1 MDKDPHH
8 HPDSI
13 ELPTPTAWPIIAAFG
28 LSLFFFGLVSNL
40 FFSVIGFLTGV
51 IGAVGWFGT
60 VYPHPQHEPV
70 AVRPEG
76 ERAAPIRTAGRVVQM
91 LRVGEGVLP
100 NRAAL
105 PLEIHPYRVGMLGGI
120 AGGIVMAI
128 MACIFGQV
136 MYGSIW
142 YPINLLAA
150 AGVPSLS
157 ESTMEQLHHFSMAGL
172 IVGTLAHGSISIL
185 IGLLY
190 AVMVPMFPRKQ
201 EWLWGGIVAPVLWT
215 ILIYLT
221 LEMISPMLASGINW
235 PWFVVC
241 QIVFGFVCGFVVY
254 RSGKVATQQ
263 TWPMSVRLGVEMQH
277 RDDEEKKS

>member
-13 ELPTPTAWPIIAAFG
+13 ELPTPTAWPIVAAFG
-28 LSLFFFGLVSNL
+28 LSLLFVGLVTNL
-40 FFSVIGFLTGV
+40 FFSVIGLLTGV
-51 IGAVGWFGT
+51 IGAVGWFGD

-70 AVRPEG
+70 DVRPES

-105 PLEIHPYRVGMLGGI
+105 PLEVHPYRVGVLGGI
-120 AGGIVMAI
+120 AGGIVMAV
-128 MACIFGQV
+128 MACIFGQFA
-136 MYGSIW
+136 YGSIW

-157 ESTMEQLHHFSMAGL
+157 ESSLAALHNFSMAGL

-190 AVMVPMFPRKQ
+190 AVMIPMLPRKQ
-201 EWLWGGIVAPVLWT
+201 EWIWGGIITPLLWT
-215 ILIYLT
+215 AVIYFT
-221 LEMISPMLASGINW
+221 LSMISPMLAEGIYW
-235 PWFVVC
+235 PYFVIC
-241 QIVFGFVCGFVVY
+241 QVAFGLICGFVVY

-263 TWPMSVRLGVEMQH
+263 TWPMSVRLGVESQH
-277 RDDEEKKS
+277 RDEEKKS